1 MKAVKQ
7 AEKQLYQ
14 RETRYRGGGVIAGEI
29 ACASSRTPD
38 FFGLVQNDARQV
50 RLMLTAAGINHKTA
64 TARCACW
71 PRALPETAA
80 ANSVSAIRC
89 CL

>member
-1 MKAVKQ
+1 MKTVEQ

-38 FFGLVQNDARQV
+38 FFGLVQNDAR
-50 RLMLTAAGINHKTA
+50 
-64 TARCACW
+64 
-71 PRALPETAA
+71 
-80 ANSVSAIRC
+80 
-89 CL
+89 